1 MRSPRRSPTVLP
13 WMTGSSVSA
22 TSKCSS
28 RSVSLVTWRIEKN
41 YKDVKEKLDKEKEC
55 RQELKDEEE
64 MNNEPVAKKRK
75 LEDESSELK
84 KDIDHLELTLVKVEK
99 KNREQNQK
107 RH

>member
-1 MRSPRRSPTVLP
+1 M
-13 WMTGSSVSA
+13 
-22 TSKCSS
+22 
-28 RSVSLVTWRIEKN
+28 VTWRIEKN

>member
-1 MRSPRRSPTVLP
+1 M
-13 WMTGSSVSA
+13 
-22 TSKCSS
+22 
-28 RSVSLVTWRIEKN
+28 VTWRSEQN

>member
-1 MRSPRRSPTVLP
+1 M
-13 WMTGSSVSA
+13 
-22 TSKCSS
+22 
-28 RSVSLVTWRIEKN
+28 TWRIEKN